1 MYRGYIKIYRKMLD
15 GKSASRG
22 ANYIATMV
30 YLLLKACWNE
40 GAFKGKVLAKGE
52 VAFTLPALAH
62 DLGLSVQ
69 TVRTVLKNLSLDGFI
84 SVKKSTDKSTDKS
97 TGKFTTVTICN
108 FSIYQAQSTDEQ
120 QINQHD
126 EQQATNRQLTAIE
139 EGKKENN
146 IINKTQIAPAC
157 MYEGDAE
164 KILGTELAGDFKRF
178 LYVWRDTHGKGKEMN
193 IFQQEAQLRTLI
205 GIPENQRKEAIE
217 RAIRGGWKAIHN
229 LEELGNNPLPVPLP
243 ARAAK
248 KRFDPADPTT
258 WPTE

>member
-15 GKSASRG
+15 SKSASRG
-22 ANYIATMV
+22 ANYIAMMV

-69 TVRTVLKNLSLDGFI
+69 TVRTVLKNLSQDGFI
-84 SVKKSTDKSTDKS
+84 SVEKSTDKSTDKS

-108 FSIYQAQSTDEQ
+108 FSIYQAQNTDGQ

-126 EQQATNRQLTAIE
+126 DQQTTNRQLTDIE

-146 IINKTQIAPAC
+146 IIKKTLIAPAC
-157 MYEGDAE
+157 VCEGDAE
-164 KILGTELAGDFKRF
+164 KILGPELAEDFNRF
-178 LYVWRDTHGKGKEMN
+178 LYVWKDTHGKGKEMN
-193 IFQQEAQLRTLI
+193 VFQQEAQLRTLI
-205 GIPENQRKEAIE
+205 GIPEEQRKEAIQ
-217 RAIRGGWKAIHN
+217 RAIRGGWKALHN
-229 LEELGNNPLPVPLP
+229 LDELGKTPAPGAQPV
-243 ARAAK
+243 RAAK
-248 KRFDPADPTT
+248 KRYNPADPST
-258 WPTE
+258 W